1 MSDSKKRK
9 TIVIG
14 HKNPDTDSICS
25 AICYANLKRILTGEK
40 FTPARAG
47 HVNSETQYVL
57 DYFGV
62 EAPKLI
68 ENVRTQVKDIEIRN
82 MIKNVLERGKVDV
95 YIYFDNAED
104 EKDVAVNQSVV
115 RQYYNQMLEV
125 ASSLGVEINKSELLQ
140 TIMRFP
146 DTMQAKMEELDEEG
160 WNCLKRAIEK
170 ALSDVDDFRIQE
182 GKVLIA
188 DILKRIELIKSLS
201 GEVPQFE
208 KQRVITIKQRLQDK
222 MKEWGEIKN
231 IDENR
236 LEQEIIYYLEK
247 LDITEEKVRLA
258 NHCKYFVETV
268 EKEEAPGRKLG
279 FIAQEIGR
287 EINTMG
293 SKANDHD
300 IQKLV
305 VRMKDELEK
314 IKEQSLNVL

>member
-1 MSDSKKRK
+1 M
-9 TIVIG
+9 
-14 HKNPDTDSICS
+14 
-25 AICYANLKRILTGEK
+25 A
-40 FTPARAG
+40 
-47 HVNSETQYVL
+47 
-57 DYFGV
+57 
-62 EAPKLI
+62 
-68 ENVRTQVKDIEIRN
+68 
-82 MIKNVLERGKVDV
+82 
-95 YIYFDNAED
+95 
-104 EKDVAVNQSVV
+104 
-115 RQYYNQMLEV
+115 
-125 ASSLGVEINKSELLQ
+125 
-140 TIMRFP
+140 
-146 DTMQAKMEELDEEG
+146 
-160 WNCLKRAIEK
+160 
-170 ALSDVDDFRIQE
+170 DVDAFRIQE

-188 DILKRIELIKSLS
+188 DILKRIELIKSLY

-208 KQRVITIKQRLQDK
+208 KQRVVTIKQRLQDK

>member
-1 MSDSKKRK
+1 
-9 TIVIG
+9 
-14 HKNPDTDSICS
+14 
-25 AICYANLKRILTGEK
+25 
-40 FTPARAG
+40 
-47 HVNSETQYVL
+47 
-57 DYFGV
+57 
-62 EAPKLI
+62 
-68 ENVRTQVKDIEIRN
+68 
-82 MIKNVLERGKVDV
+82 
-95 YIYFDNAED
+95 
-104 EKDVAVNQSVV
+104 
-115 RQYYNQMLEV
+115 
-125 ASSLGVEINKSELLQ
+125 
-140 TIMRFP
+140 MRFP
-146 DTMQAKMEELDEEG
+146 DTMQVKMDELDEEA
-160 WNCLKRAIEK
+160 WNALRSAIEK
-170 ALSDVDDFRIQE
+170 ALSDVDQFRVQE

-188 DILKRIELIKSLS
+188 DILKRVDLIKSLS
-201 GEVPQFE
+201 AEVPRFE
-208 KQRVITIKQRLQDK
+208 KQRVVTIKQRLQDK

-258 NHCKYFVETV
+258 NHCKYFIETV
-268 EKEEAPGRKLG
+268 EKEIAPGRKLG

>member
-1 MSDSKKRK
+1 MIKSMTGFGKATVDCGKKKVIVEVKSLNSKQLDINLR
-9 TIVIG
+9 T
-14 HKNPDTDSICS
+14 PSI
-25 AICYANLKRILTGEK
+25 YKE
-40 FTPARAG
+40 
-47 HVNSETQYVL
+47 
-57 DYFGV
+57 
-62 EAPKLI
+62 
-68 ENVRTQVKDIEIRN
+68 KDIEIRN

-125 ASSLGVEINKSELLQ
+125 ADSLGVEINKSELLQ

-146 DTMQAKMEELDEEG
+146 DTMQAKVEELDEEG
-160 WNCLKRAIEK
+160 WNCLKSAIEK
-170 ALSDVDDFRIQE
+170 ALSDVDAFRIQE

-208 KQRVITIKQRLQDK
+208 KQRVVTIKQRLQDK

>member
-1 MSDSKKRK
+1 MIKSMTGFGKATVDCGTKKVIVEVKSLNSKQLDINLR
-9 TIVIG
+9 T
-14 HKNPDTDSICS
+14 PSI
-25 AICYANLKRILTGEK
+25 YKE
-40 FTPARAG
+40 
-47 HVNSETQYVL
+47 
-57 DYFGV
+57 
-62 EAPKLI
+62 
-68 ENVRTQVKDIEIRN
+68 KDIEIRN

-160 WNCLKRAIEK
+160 WNCLKSAIEK
-170 ALSDVDDFRIQE
+170 ALADVDAFRIQE